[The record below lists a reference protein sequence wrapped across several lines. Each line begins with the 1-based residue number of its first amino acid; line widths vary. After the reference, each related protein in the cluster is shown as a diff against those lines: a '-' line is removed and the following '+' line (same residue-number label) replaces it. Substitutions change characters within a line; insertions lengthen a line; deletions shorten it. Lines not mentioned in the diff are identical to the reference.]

1 MAQTLKISMMLKNDQ
16 IGLAE
21 VTALKHVVTNPYKA
35 EGDYGWA
42 AMITVM

>member
-1 MAQTLKISMMLKNDQ
+1 MAQSLKISIMLMNDQ

-21 VTALKHVVTNPYKA
+21 ITELKHVVANPYKV
-35 EGDYGWA
+35 EGEYGWA